1 MRNNPNPACR
11 GMTDSLM
18 MMVLHGTCQMLVS
31 GSVIPGSFGERILNG
46 GVGVNE
52 RKGTLVYSKGRLV
65 IHFEL

>member
-1 MRNNPNPACR
+1 
-11 GMTDSLM
+11 M